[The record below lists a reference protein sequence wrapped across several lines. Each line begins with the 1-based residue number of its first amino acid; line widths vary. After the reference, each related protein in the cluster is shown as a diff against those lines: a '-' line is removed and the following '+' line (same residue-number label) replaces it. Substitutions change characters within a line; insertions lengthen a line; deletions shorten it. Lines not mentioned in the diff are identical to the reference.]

1 MQKNELEK
9 RLRKIDNEKD
19 PLFTVK
25 LRDLVI
31 DCSGNDIT
39 QEYFP
44 ILDNNNNSIKLRFSA
59 FYAIF
64 IYYRRYEH
72 HSLLYTLVDKY
83 SNVFSSFQ
91 LNDVVLSQYYK
102 FKFLEANDEFS
113 ITNAIK
119 FAKRAAENLNDNAGV
134 LQNFAELVAS
144 ALEAGREENREYLV
158 EAIQCMDKA
167 ILIFHNYPKHYCT
180 KGRLLSWTGD
190 FDSAKKYIRKAID
203 LENTDSRDS
212 LIRISQYNDYYIDI
226 KTRESIEKLAMHLS
240 DAQETINELNKYTQQ
255 NSNKIFDKL
264 DTMQARYLELLAFFS
279 AVIALILTSVNLVN
293 NYEDFNAVAGLIMV
307 MGGVLII
314 GFCVLR
320 CLIIFNKDNISWKR
334 YLCIFCVAVLL
345 IGLGY
350 CLGNFQFW
358 RSIWIIK

>member
-1 MQKNELEK
+1 MQKKELK
-9 RLRKIDNEKD
+9 KKLCKIDNEED
-19 PLFTVK
+19 PLFTIK
-25 LRDLVI
+25 LRDIVI
-31 DCSGNDIT
+31 DCSSEDIT
-39 QEYFP
+39 QEFFLF
-44 ILDNNNNSIKLRFSA
+44 LDNNNNSIKLRFAA
-59 FYAIF
+59 FYAIY

-72 HSLLYTLVDKY
+72 HSLLFSLVDKY
-83 SNVFSSFQ
+83 SNIFNEFQ
-91 LNDVVLSQYYK
+91 LNDVVLSQYYRL
-102 FKFLEANDEFS
+102 KFLETNDEFA
-113 ITNAIK
+113 IINAIK

-134 LQNFAELVAS
+134 LQNFAGMVAS
-144 ALEAGREENREYLV
+144 ALEAGREESKEYLM

-167 ILIFHNYPKHYCT
+167 ILVFHDYPKHYCT

-190 FDSAKKYIRKAID
+190 YESAKKYIRKAID
-203 LENTDSRDS
+203 LESTDSRDS
-212 LIRISQYNDYYIDI
+212 LLRISQYNDYYIDI
-226 KTRESIEKLAMHLS
+226 KMRESLEKLSAHLL
-240 DAQETINELNKYTQQ
+240 DAQVTMNRINEYTQK
-255 NSNKIFDKL
+255 NSSKIFEKL

-314 GFCVLR
+314 GFCALR

-334 YLCIFCVAVLL
+334 YLSVFCVAVLL

-358 RSIWIIK
+358 RSIWNIK